1 MPSYEVV
8 TVNYMTRRYLA
19 RMLASLPDHVWVT
32 VVDNSGREE
41 QVDDLVLSRPRSRY
55 LGMVRN
61 VGFAQAA
68 NHGVAQTS
76 SDAVIILNPACF
88 PCPSVLDDLVSE
100 VVGNA
105 GYAACAPAG
114 RGPPPSG
121 PPHSAGT
128 DG

>member
-1 MPSYEVV
+1 MAVTTFPCRGSPSVVARRGGHQQLSVGGIVPSYEVV

-88 PCPSVLDDLVSE
+88 PCPSVLDDLVS
-100 VVGNA
+100 
-105 GYAACAPAG
+105 
-114 RGPPPSG
+114 
-121 PPHSAGT
+121 
-128 DG
+128 